1 MVKPPQRIAHRT
13 ATVSNWRAVNAL
25 DSTKQ
30 KLETLR
36 SSRHT
41 IDSATRFRKPSEEMN
56 QSFDSYETYKRDL
69 QPKSSK
75 VEYRNFL
82 TLMQNKKN
90 SYDSNISNVLEYN
103 RKLIAFK
110 DREQG

>member
-1 MVKPPQRIAHRT
+1 
-13 ATVSNWRAVNAL
+13 
-25 DSTKQ
+25 
-30 KLETLR
+30 
-36 SSRHT
+36 
-41 IDSATRFRKPSEEMN
+41 MN